1 MSLIRLLRIL
11 VGRGQSGTEL
21 SSDTSARSKPN
32 EKSTSARAES
42 PTIGGRAD
50 ASVAGGGESLTR
62 DRSSS
67 SDDARWVEPGE
78 VVTVA
83 GRAIPGMVYLGSS
96 SADLG
101 RSWEGSPFIDPRLRV
116 AVDDPDVAGSRFSY
130 FPRYRE
136 IPPQARAAYLD
147 WLADGRRDNS
157 YGLGYVFLFFYG
169 LERRFFVDS
178 PPEDEKRILVAETE
192 RLLGI
197 YGGNR
202 SIQGYLGMFLDTA
215 RVVLARDHEL
225 EPHTESSGY
234 GLPLGLQVAIGRMTK
249 KGVPLSADWLLAW
262 YSAHPDCSFRTPA
275 RRAQPEFKELF
286 RLLFDERHPN
296 GLKVRVSKRVLSAQY
311 RASSGAFEVNLR
323 PFIGDIPDI
332 SRLSQPLNAAK
343 KIVDEATNALDRY
356 SRFLGRNPNGRGTM
370 EAHVLLPK
378 CLWTEFPCPELEEL
392 RNWAKGLITSG
403 HLPLIE
409 EVIERI
415 EGNRPEKVNTRQ
427 LTWASDFLARL
438 SIGMAPDPRFALR
451 KPRVGDPVVLFH
463 LPDDTLDAGEVSE
476 KFREVLIMI
485 AMGSFVAGADGTVAR
500 VERKAL
506 RSMVESAELSDS
518 ERERLLAN
526 LRWMTEVPPDLA
538 VFRRQL
544 ANVSENLSQEVGR
557 VALAMAAV
565 DDSISPREIQ
575 AIERLYG
582 AIGLSTDGIYSAL
595 HDLTSTT
602 EPVMVR
608 AAADQ
613 NIDFLIPKRPDPDGG
628 IVLNAERVA
637 GIRSN
642 TERVSTIL
650 GAIFREDDAQTE
662 LEETSREDYANY
674 FGLDDRHADLVNE
687 LLTRPHWKES
697 EFEALAGRFQL
708 MAGGALETINEWS
721 FERFDDV
728 LIEEYEGYELNAE
741 VVAELKD

>member
-1 MSLIRLLRIL
+1 M
-11 VGRGQSGTEL
+11 
-21 SSDTSARSKPN
+21 
-32 EKSTSARAES
+32 
-42 PTIGGRAD
+42 
-50 ASVAGGGESLTR
+50 
-62 DRSSS
+62 
-67 SDDARWVEPGE
+67 
-78 VVTVA
+78 TVA
-83 GRAIPGMVYLGSS
+83 GRAIPGMVYLGSG
-96 SADLG
+96 SASFG
-101 RSWEGSPFIDPRLRV
+101 RIWEGSPFIDPKLRV
-116 AVDDPDVAGSRFSY
+116 AAGDADVAGSSFSY
-130 FPRYRE
+130 WPRYGDL
-136 IPPQARAAYLD
+136 PPQARAAYLD
-147 WLADGRRDNS
+147 WLADGRRDKR
-157 YGLGYVFLFFYG
+157 YGAGYAFLFFYG

-178 PPEDEKRILVAETE
+178 PPEDEKRVLVAETE
-192 RLLGI
+192 RLLRI

-202 SIQGYLGMFLDTA
+202 SILGYFGIFLDTA
-215 RVVLARDHEL
+215 RVVLAKDCEL

-234 GLPLGLQVAIGRMTK
+234 GLPIGLQVAIGRMTK
-249 KGVPLSADWLLAW
+249 KGVPLRADWLLAW
-262 YSAHPDCSFRTPA
+262 YSAHPEYSFRTPA
-275 RRAQPEFKELF
+275 RRAQPEFRELF
-286 RLLFDERHPN
+286 RLLFNEQYPN
-296 GLKVRVSKRVLSAQY
+296 GLKVRASKRVLNAQY
-311 RASSGAFEVNLR
+311 RASSGEFEVDLR
-323 PFIGDIPDI
+323 RYIGDIPDI
-332 SRLSQPLNAAK
+332 SRLSQPLNAAR
-343 KIVDEATNALDRY
+343 KIVDEATRALDRY

-378 CLWTEFPCPELEEL
+378 CLWTKFPCPELEVL
-392 RNWAKGLITSG
+392 RNWANGLITSD

-415 EGNRPEKVNTRQ
+415 EGNRPEKVNRRQ
-427 LTWASDFLARL
+427 LTWASDLLARL
-438 SIGMAPDPRFALR
+438 SIGMAPDPHFALR

-476 KFREVLIMI
+476 QFREVLIMI

-506 RSMVESAELSDS
+506 SSMVESAELSDS

-526 LRWMTEVPPDLA
+526 LRWMTAVPPDLA

-544 ANVSENLSQEVGR
+544 ANVSEDLSKELGR

-602 EPVMVR
+602 EPVVVR

-613 NIDFLIPKRPDPDGG
+613 NIGFVIPKRPDPDGG

-637 GIRSN
+637 AIRSN
-642 TERVSTIL
+642 TERASTIL
-650 GAIFREDDAQTE
+650 GAIFQEDDAQTE
-662 LEETSREDYANY
+662 PEETSGEDYAKY
-674 FGLDDRHADLVNE
+674 FGLDVRHADLVCE
-687 LLTRPHWKES
+687 LLTRSRWEES
-697 EFEALAGRFQL
+697 EFEALASRFQL

-728 LIEEYEGYELNAE
+728 LIEEYEGYELNPE
-741 VVAELKD
+741 VVTELRD